1 MMDFQNLHLL
11 VNLFMENLELFKEM
25 INYLIIPLFV
35 WVWRTDRKLK
45 EIELTTIKH
54 QDLKDIYKILD
65 EIKKDI
71 HSLNDKFVTPKLCD
85 FRHKTN

>member
-1 MMDFQNLHLL
+1 MSLDNDTI
-11 VNLFMENLELFKEM
+11 ELFKEM

-54 QDLKDIYKILD
+54 EDLKDIYKILD

>member
-1 MMDFQNLHLL
+1 MIDN
-11 VNLFMENLELFKEM
+11 VTLELIKTLVTF
-25 INYLIIPLFV
+25 LIIPLFV

-71 HSLNDKFVTPKLCD
+71 HSLNDKFVTPKNCD

>member
-1 MMDFQNLHLL
+1 MIDN
-11 VNLFMENLELFKEM
+11 VTLELIKTLVTF
-25 INYLIIPLFV
+25 LIIPLFM

-45 EIELTTIKH
+45 EIELTTIKY

-71 HSLNDKFVTPKLCD
+71 HSLNDKFVTPKICD

>member
-1 MMDFQNLHLL
+1 MN
-11 VNLFMENLELFKEM
+11 MENIELIKTLVTF
-25 INYLIIPLFV
+25 LIIPLFV

-71 HSLNDKFVTPKLCD
+71 HSLNDKFVTPKICD

>member
-1 MMDFQNLHLL
+1 MIIDNQNIELL
-11 VNLFMENLELFKEM
+11 KTLITF
-25 INYLIIPLFV
+25 LIIPLFA

-45 EIELTTIKH
+45 EIELLSIKH
-54 QDLKDIYKILD
+54 EDLKHIYKILD

-71 HSLNDKFVTPKLCD
+71 NSLNDKFVSSKSCD

>member
-71 HSLNDKFVTPKLCD
+71 HSLNDKFVTPKICD

>member
-1 MMDFQNLHLL
+1 MTDI
-11 VNLFMENLELFKEM
+11 ETLELIKTLVTF
-25 INYLIIPLFV
+25 LIIPLFM

-71 HSLNDKFVTPKLCD
+71 HSLNDKFVTPKICD

>member
-1 MMDFQNLHLL
+1 MIDIEIVELIKTL
-11 VNLFMENLELFKEM
+11 VTF
-25 INYLIIPLFV
+25 LIIPLFM

-71 HSLNDKFVTPKLCD
+71 HSLNDKFVTPKICD

>member
-1 MMDFQNLHLL
+1 MLIDNQ
-11 VNLFMENLELFKEM
+11 NLELIKTLVTF
-25 INYLIIPLFV
+25 LIIPLFM

-45 EIELTTIKH
+45 EIELTTIKY

-71 HSLNDKFVTPKLCD
+71 HSLNDKFVTPKICD

>member
-1 MMDFQNLHLL
+1 MIDN
-11 VNLFMENLELFKEM
+11 VTLELIKTLVTF
-25 INYLIIPLFV
+25 LIIPLFV

-71 HSLNDKFVTPKLCD
+71 HSLNDKFVTPKICD

>member
-1 MMDFQNLHLL
+1 MIDI
-11 VNLFMENLELFKEM
+11 EILELIKTLITF
-25 INYLIIPLFV
+25 LIIPLFV

-71 HSLNDKFVTPKLCD
+71 HSLNDKFVTPKICD